1 MRSPFD
7 NLIQTDAAIN
17 PGNSGGPLLD
27 CAGDIVGINT
37 ALVSNNKVLG
47 SIGIGFALPSN
58 VVRLVT
64 SRLLHPETDMP
75 DWFGLQLQ
83 DITPSIAMV
92 FGRRHVGGAI
102 ITAADRDGPAAQA
115 SLVPGDIITAVD
127 GRELPDARDILRY
140 LV

>member
-27 CAGDIVGINT
+27 CSGDLVGINT

-58 VVRLVT
+58 VVSFVT
-64 SRLLHPETDMP
+64 GRLLHPETDTP
-75 DWFGLQLQ
+75 DWFGLHLQ
-83 DITPSIAMV
+83 DVTPPIAMV
-92 FGRRHVGGAI
+92 FARPDVGGAI
-102 ITAADRDGPAAQA
+102 VTGTEPN
-115 SLVPGDIITAVD
+115 S
-127 GRELPDARDILRY
+127 
-140 LV
+140 